1 MLGRVSQGLQGRCAK
16 PRKKKEKT
24 GKRIRSRVVVSR
36 QKKGGGL
43 KKRGGGKGKKS
54 GGGKG
59 EKGGKTSSNPIM
71 LGLVCKK
78 KILKKER
85 GGGGGK
91 PSNAIRGGRTGHSTT
106 NY

>member
-1 MLGRVSQGLQGRCAK
+1 MLGSVSQGLQGRCAK
-16 PRKKKEKT
+16 PRKKREKT

-36 QKKGGGL
+36 QKRGGGL
-43 KKRGGGKGKKS
+43 KKWGGGKGKKS

-78 KILKKER
+78 KNPKKRE
-85 GGGGGK
+85 GGGRRKAVECDQGWK
-91 PSNAIRGGRTGHSTT
+91 DWSFH
-106 NY
+106 Y